1 MPTSLRA
8 FLMVQTKLG
17 DWDIEVFHT
26 LEDVIR
32 AWERPNE
39 DQKTGVLHIGF
50 ERRVAKSFEEL
61 ALQFVGKLMLTPG
74 AKGALPASF
83 ITSKESIGVVDE
95 EPVFLALEGWG
106 YSEPQPNHICLA
118 QSPILLDGWVRL
130 FAQELPQEL
139 DTLVVAGIVDEQ
151 SYLDFEGKLDTSLR
165 IKLGQ
170 YRFAH
175 LIGGSREDPT
185 AVARAAPP
193 WLGVQ
198 ELSQLSITVRI
209 GNVFRGRSIIRVADI
224 GQLTM
229 SDLLAFPNFGRTS
242 IHHLADILH
251 SALLDGPND
260 RVTTELISPS
270 LPLLEAVRRSLD
282 TCKDRERDIMMRRM
296 GLGCPRENLRE
307 IGPSHSLSHERIRQI
322 EADVVNRL
330 VRQEV
335 WDDILAAKLHILLAE
350 REFPLPLIGAEAL
363 DPWFSGVAAERDA
376 VRYLISN
383 MCSAGVSLVE
393 IDGVEYLS
401 FLTQEN
407 WQETIVTARQLL
419 SSGVDKQWSEQDCQH
434 YVKLLVPESAREFG
448 AILWEISSKWCHFA
462 ESDNGRTLI
471 SYGRGVEQVVEA
483 ILLESDGPLHYSE
496 IALLAAKRSGRD
508 MDERRVHNAASEVG
522 YLFGS
527 GIYGML
533 KHVSVSRDEWE
544 AFADEATEIIADA
557 ALDRQWHASELINL
571 LIERGV
577 ELPDSFDKYQMDI
590 ALKQAGQLRSLGRMV
605 WTNSEASNESAR
617 VDIRQAVI
625 AILQSAGEPLTSI
638 DLRQRLVAVRG
649 INQGMQFQVIDPL
662 IKLNSQLW
670 ALNDRDLAIKRLEQP
685 AFLDSVVAQLQLRM
699 KPIHILECEEI
710 MGNVVPARA
719 VFCLASL
726 DERLQVTS
734 GRMLTLREWA
744 FDSDDSQNNAVARI

>member
-17 DWDIEVFHT
+17 EWDIEVFHT
-26 LEDVIR
+26 LEDVVR
-32 AWERPNE
+32 AWERPSE
-39 DQKTGVLHIGF
+39 DKKTGILHIGF
-50 ERRVAKSFEEL
+50 ERRVAKSFEQL
-61 ALQFVGKLMLTPG
+61 ALQHVGKLLLTPG

-95 EPVFLALEGWG
+95 EHVFLALEGWG
-106 YSEPQPNHICLA
+106 YSEPQPIQMCLV
-118 QSPILLDGWVRL
+118 QPHVSLDGWVKS

-139 DTLVVAGIVDEQ
+139 DVLVAAGIVDDQ
-151 SYLDFEGKLDTSLR
+151 SYIDFEHKLDTRLR
-165 IKLGQ
+165 LKLGQ

-193 WLGVQ
+193 WLGSQ
-198 ELSQLSITVRI
+198 ELNQLNITVRI
-209 GNVFRGRSIIRVADI
+209 RNVFRTRSIIRVADI
-224 GQLTM
+224 GSVTEN
-229 SDLLAFPNFGRTS
+229 DLLAFPSFGRKS
-242 IHHLADILH
+242 LHHLADVLY

-260 RVTTELISPS
+260 RFTAELTSPTA
-270 LPLLEAVRRSLD
+270 PLLEAVRRSLD
-282 TCKDRERDIMMRRM
+282 TCKPRERDIMMRRM

-307 IGPSHSLSHERIRQI
+307 IGPSHGLSHERIRQI
-322 EADVVNRL
+322 EVDVVNRL

-335 WDDILAAKLHILLAE
+335 WDDVLAAKLHVLLAE

-393 IDGVEYLS
+393 IDGVEYFS
-401 FLTQEN
+401 FLTQEI
-407 WQETIVTARQLL
+407 WQETIIAARQLL
-419 SSGVDKQWSEQDCQH
+419 SSGVEKRWSEQDCQH
-434 YVKLLVPESAREFG
+434 YVKLLAPSNAREFS
-448 AILWEISSKWCHFA
+448 AILWEISAKWCHFA
-462 ESDNGRTLI
+462 DDDNRRTLI

-483 ILLESDGPLHYSE
+483 ILLESDKPLHYSK
-496 IALLAAKRSGRD
+496 IAYLAAKRSGRD
-508 MDERRVHNAASEVG
+508 IDERRVHHAASEVG

-544 AFADEATEIIADA
+544 AFADEATEIIEDA
-557 ALDRQWHASELINL
+557 ALDRQWHASELIEL
-571 LIERGV
+571 LAERGV
-577 ELPDSFDKYQMDI
+577 KLPDSFDKYQMDI
-590 ALKQAGQLRSLGRMV
+590 ALKPAGPLRSLGRMV
-605 WTNSEASNESAR
+605 WTNAEASHESAR

-625 AILQSAGEPLTSI
+625 AILQSAGEPLTSV

-649 INQGMQFQVIDPL
+649 INQGMEFQVRDPL

-670 ALNDRDLAIKRLEQP
+670 ALNDRDLSIKRPDQP
-685 AFLDSVVAQLQLRM
+685 AFLDSVVNQLRSRM
-699 KPIHILECEEI
+699 QPAHISECDEFVGDI
-710 MGNVVPARA
+710 MPARA
-719 VFCLASL
+719 LFCLAAT
-726 DERLQVTS
+726 DPRLRVTQD
-734 GRMLTLREWA
+734 RYLTLSEW
-744 FDSDDSQNNAVARI
+744 